1 MSKPN
6 NQPDARIAP
15 ASRLGLVSE
24 YYFSRKL
31 KEVARLNAEGQ
42 DIISLAIGSPDMP
55 PSPQTI
61 EKLCEVAHQPD
72 AHGYQPTM
80 GTPELRRAM
89 AGFYRRWY
97 GVELD
102 PETEI
107 LPLIG
112 SKEGILHVTLA
123 FVNPGEHVLVP
134 NPGYPTYTSLSRLL
148 GAEVDYYDL
157 NEADGWQPDFD
168 QLEAMNLEKVKLLW
182 TNYPNMPTGG
192 NARMETYER
201 LVDFAKRHGIVVVND
216 NPYSFIL
223 NDKPLSL
230 LQVPGAKECC
240 IEFNS
245 MSKSHNM
252 PGWRVGQC
260 SSNAEFISWVLKV
273 KSNIDSGTF
282 RGLQLAAAEAYANS
296 DEWHQEANVATYSRR
311 RDYAERIMTALGCTY
326 DPKQVGMFL
335 WGRVPDDCTEAE
347 QLTERVLHEARVFI
361 TPGFIFGSNG
371 RRHIRISL
379 CAKEEKL
386 KEALSRIEKM
396 VSGKPQTWT

>member
-1 MSKPN
+1 MENKPCSI
-6 NQPDARIAP
+6 QPAE
-15 ASRLGLVSE
+15 RLSLVQE

-55 PSPQTI
+55 PSEQTI
-61 EKLCEVAHQPD
+61 EKLCEVAHDPT
-72 AHGYQPTM
+72 AHGYQPTQ
-80 GTPELRRAM
+80 GTPELREAM
-89 AGFYRRWY
+89 ARFYRRWY

-102 PETEI
+102 ARSEL

-123 FVNPGEHVLVP
+123 FVNPGDSVLVP

-148 GAEVDYYDL
+148 GANIVNYDL
-157 NEADGWQPDFD
+157 REDNGWQPDFD
-168 QLEAMNLEKVKLLW
+168 QLEEIMNDQRRASNIKLLW

-192 NARMETYER
+192 RAHRATYER
-201 LVDFAKRHGIVVVND
+201 LVRFAREHRLVVVND

-223 NDKPLSL
+223 NHEPLSI
-230 LQVPGAKECC
+230 LQVPGAKDCC

-252 PGWRVGQC
+252 PGWRVGLC
-260 SSNAEFISWVLKV
+260 ASNADFIQWILKV
-273 KSNIDSGTF
+273 QSNIESGTF
-282 RGLQLAAAEAYANS
+282 RAIQLAAAEAYDNS
-296 DEWHQEANVATYSRR
+296 DEWHRVANIERYQARR
-311 RDYAERIMTALGCTY
+311 RYAEQIMRALGCSY
-326 DPKQVGMFL
+326 DPQQVGMFL
-335 WGRVPDDCTEAE
+335 WGRIPDSIASAE

-371 RRHIRISL
+371 NRHIRISL
-379 CAKEEKL
+379 CAKEEKMQ
-386 KEALSRIEKM
+386 EALERIKNAI
-396 VSGKPQTWT
+396 